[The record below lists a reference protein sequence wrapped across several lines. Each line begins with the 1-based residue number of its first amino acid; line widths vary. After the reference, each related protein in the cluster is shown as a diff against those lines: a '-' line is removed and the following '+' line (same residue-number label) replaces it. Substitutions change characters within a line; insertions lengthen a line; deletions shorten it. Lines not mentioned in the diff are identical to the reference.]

1 GPAEIKDVYFL
12 TPLRMKDDEVSEVRL
27 VLDKGD
33 DGYEF
38 YVASKTVSESPDQPV
53 WQKHAMGKIRALAAG
68 PVLGPSLREII
79 GRCAREDLILGDEDF
94 FDRDLG
100 PRWNSIRRVYRGT
113 NELLALIELPADFS
127 ADLLAFALHPALM
140 DRAAGVGFLFL
151 VKSGSS
157 YIPFS
162 YESLKV
168 MGTLPNRF
176 FVHSRYREDA
186 DPTNEMTTFD
196 ITIMAEDGPVLVEVE
211 GF

>member
-1 GPAEIKDVYFL
+1 
-12 TPLRMKDDEVSEVRL
+12 
-27 VLDKGD
+27 
-33 DGYEF
+33 
-38 YVASKTVSESPDQPV
+38 
-53 WQKHAMGKIRALAAG
+53 
-68 PVLGPSLREII
+68 
-79 GRCAREDLILGDEDF
+79 
-94 FDRDLG
+94 
-100 PRWNSIRRVYRGT
+100 
-113 NELLALIELPADFS
+113 
-127 ADLLAFALHPALM
+127 M

-211 GF
+211 GFSHKRINDITTSVKALVSGSPATRSRHREPAGGELLAGQAASGQSLFDDALSQGISPAEGVEAFARILSTPVSAQVIVSPNDLRAAMAQAK